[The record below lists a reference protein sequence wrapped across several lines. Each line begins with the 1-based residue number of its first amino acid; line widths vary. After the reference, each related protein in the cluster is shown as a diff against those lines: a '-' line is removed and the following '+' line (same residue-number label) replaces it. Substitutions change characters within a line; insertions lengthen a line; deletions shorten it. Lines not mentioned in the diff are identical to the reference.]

1 MGKKVKI
8 FKSKKQISR
17 SDLVAFLQKMADGIA
32 EGKVTLR
39 EGDDEISLNCA
50 ENFTLE
56 IEAEDKKKK
65 GNDTRHS
72 LEFEL
77 KWFDEEAPVEKPS
90 TEGQVE
96 DEEAIEAIPEQS
108 ELSEVVE
115 E

>member
-17 SDLVAFLQKMADGIA
+17 SDLVALLQKMADGIA

-56 IEAEDKKKK
+56 IEVEDKNKK

-77 KWFDEEAPVEKPS
+77 KWFDEEAPVEKLS
-90 TEGQVE
+90 AEGQVE
-96 DEEAIEAIPEQS
+96 DEEAVEVIPEQS
-108 ELSEVVE
+108 ELSEVVKE
-115 E
+115 